1 MKGNLDNPGIRGH
14 SWAWHHQGLVHSQL
28 GPIKALLLV
37 PLAVPPS
44 WGPVALQRH
53 LVFFLAVLCRHSPA
67 HLWLDMLLQRS
78 HLCKWPL
85 TLRQQGST
93 TFELLAI

>member
-1 MKGNLDNPGIRGH
+1 MKGNH
-14 SWAWHHQGLVHSQL
+14 SWAWCYQGLVHSQL
-28 GPIKALLLV
+28 SLIKGLLLV

-44 WGPVALQRH
+44 RGPVALQRH
-53 LVFFLAVLCRHSPA
+53 LVFFLAALCHHSPA

-78 HLCKWPL
+78 HLCKRPL

-93 TFELLAI
+93 TFELLAM